1 MNQAE
6 ALKAIKRINQ
16 RLAEFEKQGL
26 TEARTYKNLITEIKT
41 SGLPLTQ
48 ARNGNVRLSRSKFS
62 QSIVI
67 QKEDIIKKIDD
78 VGSLKTEIAKAKEE
92 GIKTR
97 EEIINY
103 IKQRGSLT
111 EWLENNL
118 DYVYEDALQGYDD
131 AIKLYNQVIAEKDK
145 ATRHQTYDYIWKLI
159 NEYEVE
165 KAKLKT
171 ITKESGFNFN
181 GRGTV

>member
-1 MNQAE
+1 MTQQQA
-6 ALKAIKRINQ
+6 LNAIKRINQ

-48 ARNGNVRLSRSKFS
+48 ARNGNIRLSRSKFA
-62 QSIVI
+62 QSSVI

-78 VGSLKTEIAKAKEE
+78 VGSLKTEIKKSKEA
-92 GIKTR
+92 GLKTKQEIR
-97 EEIINY
+97 EY
-103 IKQRGSLT
+103 IKQRGNLQ

-118 DYVYEDALQGYDD
+118 EFVYEDYLQGYNS
-131 AIKLYNQVIAEKDK
+131 ASKLYEQVHARKE
-145 ATRHQTYDYIWKLI
+145 ASTRKKSYDYIWQLI
-159 NEYEVE
+159 NEYEKE
-165 KAKLKT
+165 KAKLTK